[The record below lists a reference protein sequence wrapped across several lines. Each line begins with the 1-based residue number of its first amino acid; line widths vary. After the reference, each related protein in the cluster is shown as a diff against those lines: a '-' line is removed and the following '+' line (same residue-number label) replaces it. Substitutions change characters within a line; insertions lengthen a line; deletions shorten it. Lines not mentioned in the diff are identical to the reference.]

1 MATSS
6 TTSPNNV
13 NCNAMMTYINWIQ
26 NQLIEEFKEM
36 NRRIILERR
45 TIRQHEN
52 WKLEYEN
59 ELFRSSD
66 IFEQDMLRM
75 HIRHTENSISNS
87 LGNIDIFENDYEEM
101 KYNVNWEVDI
111 IKRILNPQ
119 HVYEEF
125 DPIDNLN

>member
-6 TTSPNNV
+6 RTSPNNV
-13 NCNAMMTYINWIQ
+13 NCNAMMTYIGWIQ

-36 NRRIILERR
+36 NRRVILERR

-52 WKLEYEN
+52 WKREYEN
-59 ELFRSSD
+59 ELFRSID

-75 HIRHTENSISNS
+75 HIRHKENSISNS
-87 LGNIDIFENDYEEM
+87 LGNIDIIENDYEEM